1 MKIALNSI
9 LISAVAI
16 FLSNFASAQ
25 DPSSDPGNRV
35 NLSATASVEV
45 AQDWMTLSLGT
56 TREGVDAPVVQTQ
69 LKAALEAALAVAK
82 PAVSAEGMVLRT
94 GNFSIYPRHGRDG
107 KINGW
112 QGSVEVTL
120 EGKDFERITNTAG
133 KVQTLTL
140 NGVSFGLSPAA
151 RTGLE
156 ASLQAQAI
164 DRFKAKAQAVATA
177 FGFGG
182 YQLLQV
188 NVGAVDHAGGGPRPM
203 VAMAARSAMSE
214 AAVPA
219 EAGRS
224 QVALSVNGS
233 VRLK

>member
-1 MKIALNSI
+1 M
-9 LISAVAI
+9 
-16 FLSNFASAQ
+16 
-25 DPSSDPGNRV
+25 
-35 NLSATASVEV
+35 VEV

-56 TREGVDAPVVQTQ
+56 VREGVDAAAVQTQ

-82 PAVSAEGMVLRT
+82 PAVTADGMVLRT
-94 GNFSIYPRHGRDG
+94 GNFSLYPRHGRDG

-112 QGSVEVTL
+112 QGSVELTL
-120 EGKDFERITNTAG
+120 EGKDFDRITTTAG

-140 NGVSFGLSPAA
+140 NGVSFGLSPVA

-156 ASLQAQAI
+156 ASLQSQAI

-188 NVGAVDHAGGGPRPM
+188 NVGAVDNPGSGPRPM

-224 QVALSVNGS
+224 QVSLSVSGT